1 MIWNLFQR
9 GKQTGSSTPYAP
21 HVRGRAAEDM
31 ALRHLE
37 QHGLQLVTRNFRCT
51 RGEIDLIMRQDAT
64 LVFVEV
70 RARRND
76 IYGSGADSVDA
87 RKQAKLNAAATIY
100 LQQHAPLANCPCRFD
115 VVAISFASDPPQLD
129 WIPDAFGAA
138 HF

>member
-9 GKQTGSSTPYAP
+9 GKQADSSASYAP
-21 HVRGRAAEDM
+21 HVRGRDAEQR
-31 ALRHLE
+31 ALHHLQ
-37 QHGLQLVTRNFRCT
+37 QHGLELVMRNFRCA
-51 RGEIDLIMRQDAT
+51 RGEIDLIMRQGDT

-76 IYGSGADSVDA
+76 NYGSAADSVDA
-87 RKQAKLNAAATIY
+87 RKQTKLNAAATIY
-100 LQQHAPLANCPCRFD
+100 LQQHAQLSTCPCRFD

>member
-1 MIWNLFQR
+1 VIWSLFQR
-9 GKQTGSSTPYAP
+9 GKKSDAPAYAP

-31 ALRHLE
+31 ALHFLE
-37 QHGLQLVTRNFRCT
+37 QHGLTLVVRNFRCT
-51 RGEIDLIMRQDAT
+51 RGEIDLIMRHDASV
-64 LVFVEV
+64 VFVEV

-76 IYGSGADSVDA
+76 NFGSGADSVDA
-87 RKQAKLNAAATIY
+87 RKQTKLNAAAALY

>member
-1 MIWNLFQR
+1 MIWSLFQR
-9 GKQTGSSTPYAP
+9 GKKSNATTYAP
-21 HVRGRAAEDM
+21 HARGRAAEDM
-31 ALRHLE
+31 ALRYLE

-51 RGEIDLIMRQDAT
+51 RGEIDLIMRQGEN

-76 IYGSGADSVDA
+76 SFGSGADSVGT
-87 RKQAKLNAAATIY
+87 RKQAKLNAAASIY
-100 LQQHAPLANCPCRFD
+100 LQQHASQANCPCRFD
-115 VVAISFASDPPQLD
+115 VIAISFASDPPQLD

>member
-1 MIWNLFQR
+1 MIWSLFQR
-9 GKQTGSSTPYAP
+9 GKQSDATTYAP

-31 ALRHLE
+31 ALRYLE

-51 RGEIDLIMRQDAT
+51 RGEIDLIMRHGDS

-76 IYGSGADSVDA
+76 NFGSGADSVDA
-87 RKQAKLNAAATIY
+87 RKQAKLNAAASLY
-100 LQQHAPLANCPCRFD
+100 LQQHAQPANGTCRFD

>member
-1 MIWNLFQR
+1 MVWHLFQR
-9 GKQTGSSTPYAP
+9 GKPSASTTSYAP
-21 HVRGRAAEDM
+21 HARGHAAEDL

-76 IYGSGADSVDA
+76 TYGSGADSVDA
-87 RKQAKLNAAATIY
+87 RKQAKLNAAAAFY
-100 LQQHAPLANCPCRFD
+100 LQQHAALANSPCRFD

>member
-9 GKQTGSSTPYAP
+9 GKQSSSPTAYAP
-21 HVRGRAAEDM
+21 HVRGRDAEQM
-31 ALRHLE
+31 ALRYLE
-37 QHGLQLVTRNFRCT
+37 QHGLELVTRNFRCT
-51 RGEIDLIMRQDAT
+51 RGEIDLIMWQGDT

-76 IYGSGADSVDA
+76 NYGSGADSVDA
-87 RKQAKLNAAATIY
+87 RKQTKLNAAATIY
-100 LQQHAPLANCPCRFD
+100 LQQHALLSTCPCRFD
-115 VVAISFASDPPQLD
+115 VVAISFASNPPQLD